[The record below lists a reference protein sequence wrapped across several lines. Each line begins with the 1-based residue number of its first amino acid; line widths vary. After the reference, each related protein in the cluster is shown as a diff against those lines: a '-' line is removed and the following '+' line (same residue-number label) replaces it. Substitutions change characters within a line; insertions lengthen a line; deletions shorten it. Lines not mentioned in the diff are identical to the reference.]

1 MFLYRKSGVWQQEP
15 ALVLREQQALYVTER
30 MCKMEQVQSTF
41 LCRRLVQQVLPR
53 ARRIYPQN
61 FIKSGGTVGVLEPTT
76 RMGAEIP
83 AFGLTSSERSE
94 LKPFFLAPN
103 SHGGALARQGPV

>member
-1 MFLYRKSGVWQQEP
+1 M
-15 ALVLREQQALYVTER
+15 LREQQAPYGTER
-30 MCKMEQVQSTF
+30 MYKMEQVRSTF

-53 ARRIYPQN
+53 GRRIYPQN
-61 FIKSGGTVGVLEPTT
+61 FIKSGGTVRVLEPTT

-94 LKPFFLAPN
+94 LKPFSLALT
-103 SHGGALARQGPV
+103 SHGVALARQGPV